1 MQDHLLTAAGALE
14 AEPCSR
20 GALRWGCLAR
30 ALPAWLRLVA
40 GACSRVR
47 FEGEG
52 SVFIR
57 RRQAGCQEW
66 GAGHNGAPRH
76 VSIELLILAT
86 DTEDNSRPGTALH
99 ECRPDTVALFV
110 RAEWEREPPQSWG
123 PLIRPIDNAIF
134 FWRWGPK
141 DRHRDLAC
149 GNRKQNLIV
158 SRQPWPPEQTLLCQ
172 ATTHSLWASIGTS
185 PSLRNHSRA
194 QGSQISFLAYIF
206 DCTLSS
212 RVISSHITDCGIA
225 YPPAGQDSDGRWS
238 AWSHM
243 QAMQSMCY
251 LSVSI
256 QSVFT
261 RIHDPRGSNHPHPK
275 VDTSV

>member
-1 MQDHLLTAAGALE
+1 MQNHLLTAAGALE

-123 PLIRPIDNAIF
+123 PVIRPIDNAIF

-149 GNRKQNLIV
+149 GNRKPNLIV

-172 ATTHSLWASIGTS
+172 AQHTAFGPRLTTVRVYATTPERRGPKHVPNLH
-185 PSLRNHSRA
+185 L
-194 QGSQISFLAYIF
+194 

-212 RVISSHITDCGIA
+212 RLISSNITDCGI
-225 YPPAGQDSDGRWS
+225 
-238 AWSHM
+238 
-243 QAMQSMCY
+243 
-251 LSVSI
+251 
-256 QSVFT
+256 T
-261 RIHDPRGSNHPHPK
+261 
-275 VDTSV
+275 